1 MKKNSIEEAEKSRVI
16 SIRNLKVILLLRE
29 VI

>member
-1 MKKNSIEEAEKSRVI
+1 MKKSIEEAEKSRVI